1 MGKHCFAAAAAR
13 VDDEERIQRTIFTSA
28 ARSTVAF
35 ISIICDGFK
44 HVASTAHYYVI
55 VRIWWYNC
63 NRQRLGHLRG
73 WMARSH
79 VKVSASSAS

>member
-13 VDDEERIQRTIFTSA
+13 VDDEERIQYTYFA
-28 ARSTVAF
+28 FVAC
-35 ISIICDGFK
+35 SMAGFNSLSNVGSWR
-44 HVASTAHYYVI
+44 VASTAHYDVI
-55 VRIWWYNC
+55 MRIWWSNG

-79 VKVSASSAS
+79 VEISASSAS